1 MISMTKVEMLRY
13 LKDYADIQCALLKN
27 PEIPIGKIFGN
38 YMLSEGRIEK
48 NTIEYYDRM
57 RRVYMAYNLFK
68 TFSIDEDF
76 LLNRDDFLSN
86 NDLDGIEKECNIITA
101 PSGLTNKMIL
111 KLIRNAFNH
120 NDSKNIERFK
130 ISLNG
135 KNYQIEFADIRT
147 PKEIENGV
155 KEKPVKI
162 KFNLENLIR
171 IDKIMES
178 KRQNQIFYSYDI
190 PDDFDMFSDNL
201 DVELDKVRIIRY
213 YFTKKLSSETIK
225 KFKQLADIKEL
236 TKEELLERSK
246 QLHALSKTIAE
257 PVQFEL
263 DSFQKE
269 KVKELI
275 NRYKNSENRIFLD
288 EELNPTMYYFLEKV
302 VPVPAIKKEIID
314 HQLII
319 CESYMFDPDI
329 TQNEI
334 LERVARVGNKVE
346 PLETYNETDKMIH
359 NMLGKKTDG
368 YLLRL
373 FKNLLDG
380 EFVQVFPII
389 TFIDAVVM
397 HYCTDSKIKIDG
409 KVYDK
414 EKIRNSFAHGRW
426 YIGDNLTLMMYDA
439 DPRNIN
445 DYKLEF
451 VGRIDIR
458 KFMEWANEYMAKSI
472 NKIKERTIDSSI
484 NKRI

>member
-1 MISMTKVEMLRY
+1 MISMTKTEMIRY
-13 LKDYADIQCALLKN
+13 LKDYADIQCEALKN
-27 PEIPIGKIFGN
+27 SRTPIGKIFCN
-38 YMLSEGRIEK
+38 YMLNEGRIDK

-68 TFSIDEDF
+68 IFSIDEDF

-101 PSGLTNKMIL
+101 PAGLTNKMIL

-120 NDSKNIERFK
+120 NDSKDIQRFK

-225 KFKQLADIKEL
+225 KFKQLADIKDL

-246 QLHALSKTIAE
+246 QLHDLSKSIAE

-263 DSFQKE
+263 DNFQKE

-275 NRYKNSENRIFLD
+275 NRYKNSKNRIFLD

-302 VPVPAIKKEIID
+302 VPVPAIKKEIIE

-329 TQNEI
+329 THNEI
-334 LERVARVGNKVE
+334 LERVARVGNKLE
-346 PLETYNETDKMIH
+346 PLETYNDTDKMIH

-368 YLLRL
+368 KILRL

-380 EFVQVFPII
+380 EFIQIFPII
-389 TFIDAVVM
+389 TFIDAVVI
-397 HYCTDSKIKIDG
+397 HYCTDKKIKIDG
-409 KVYDK
+409 KVYDR

-426 YIGDNLTLMMYDA
+426 YIGDNLNLMMYDA

-472 NKIKERTIDSSI
+472 NKIKSQQKT
-484 NKRI
+484 KGLVV

>member
-1 MISMTKVEMLRY
+1 MISMTKTEMIRY
-13 LKDYADIQCALLKN
+13 LKDYADIQCAVLKN
-27 PEIPIGKIFGN
+27 PGKSFGQLFSN
-38 YMLSEGRIEK
+38 YMINTGRKEK

-68 TFSIDEDF
+68 TFSITEDF
-76 LLNRDDFLSN
+76 LLNRDDYLSN
-86 NDLDGIEKECNIITA
+86 NDLDDIEKECNIITA
-101 PSGLTNKMIL
+101 PAGLTNKMII

-120 NDSKNIERFK
+120 NDSKDIERFK

-162 KFNLENLIR
+162 KFNTDNLVR
-171 IDKIMES
+171 MDKIIQA
-178 KRQNQIFYSYDI
+178 KRQNQLFYSYDI
-190 PDDFDMFSDNL
+190 PDDFDIFSDNL
-201 DVELDKVRIIRY
+201 DAELDKVRIIRY
-213 YFTKKLSSETIK
+213 YFPKKLSHETIK
-225 KFKQLADIKEL
+225 KFNQNADLKNL

-246 QLHALSKTIAE
+246 QLHDLSKSIVE

-263 DSFQKE
+263 DGFQKE

-275 NRYKNSENRIFLD
+275 NKYKNSRNRVLLN

-302 VPVPAIKKEIID
+302 VPVPAIKKETINQ
-314 HQLII
+314 QLIL
-319 CESYMFDPDI
+319 CENYMFDPNLNH
-329 TQNEI
+329 NEV
-334 LERVARVGNKVE
+334 LKRVARVADKEE
-346 PLETYNETDKMIH
+346 PLETYNDKDKMIH
-359 NMLGKKTDG
+359 NELETRTDG
-368 YLLRL
+368 YLIRL

-380 EFVQVFPII
+380 EFVQIFPII

-397 HYCTDSKIKIDG
+397 HYCTDEKIKIAG
-409 KVYDK
+409 KVYDR

-426 YIGDNLTLMMYDA
+426 YIGDNLNLMMYDA

-451 VGRIDIR
+451 VGRIDIQD
-458 KFMEWANEYMAKSI
+458 FMEWANEYMAKSI
-472 NKIKERTIDSSI
+472 NKIKSKQ
-484 NKRI
+484 KRQ